1 MTKENFT
8 TLWYDKFTSLLNMR
22 FIHKDI
28 KKNIS
33 KKKIFLF
40 ISKFPFI
47 IINFKK
53 NKLPI
58 IRINKLIVKFP
69 INIAIG

>member
-1 MTKENFT
+1 M
-8 TLWYDKFTSLLNMR
+8 
-22 FIHKDI
+22 HKDI

-33 KKKIFLF
+33 KKKIFLS
-40 ISKFPFI
+40 ISKFPFL

-58 IRINKLIVKFP
+58 IKIIKLMAKFP
-69 INIAIG
+69 INIPIG